1 MIPIP
6 PSLKAEANKGQI
18 SSADL
23 PDIVLQALDA
33 MGMWLGS
40 GVLLQVESNK
50 GQSANNLRRV
60 LNSPAELRDILSDHS
75 LLRGA
80 AKLHFNR
87 VTSGTSGLGLIG
99 AMSLGELEVTPDGHE
114 FFTLSLGCCRSTHD
128 SCHTFLDN
136 VERVLGK
143 FDKRS
148 VRFLGNYSA

>member
-6 PSLKAEANKGQI
+6 PSLEAEANKGQI

-40 GVLLQVESNK
+40 GVLLQVESK
-50 GQSANNLRRV
+50 EGQSAENLRRV

-80 AKLHFNR
+80 TKLHFNR

-99 AMSLGELEVTPDGHE
+99 AMSSGELEVTPDGHE
-114 FFTLSLGCCRSTHD
+114 FFTLSLSCRQFSHD
-128 SCHTFLDN
+128 AGHNFLDK
-136 VERVLGK
+136 VECAVGK
-143 FDKRS
+143 FDKRG